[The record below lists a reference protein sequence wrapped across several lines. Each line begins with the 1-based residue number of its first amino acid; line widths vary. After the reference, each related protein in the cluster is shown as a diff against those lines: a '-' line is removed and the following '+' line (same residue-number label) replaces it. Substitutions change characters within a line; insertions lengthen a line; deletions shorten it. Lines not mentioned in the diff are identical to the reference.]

1 MIFLIGR
8 YPFRSGV
15 FNVMYYTIVKR
26 LLKYVMAMLIMVLF
40 FAFAFMILHFGP
52 DSKSFRSPLKV
63 SDAIKSYYLNHIP
76 FLLEYH
82 ENIHND
88 SRRIH
93 I

>member
-1 MIFLIGR
+1 MSSGLQLIFLIGR

-63 SDAIKSYYLNHIP
+63 SDAIKSFLFVSNTYLV
-76 FLLEYH
+76 Y
-82 ENIHND
+82 
-88 SRRIH
+88 
-93 I
+93 

>member
-1 MIFLIGR
+1 MSSGLQLIFLIGR

-63 SDAIKSYYLNHIP
+63 SDAIKSFLFESNTYLV
-76 FLLEYH
+76 Y
-82 ENIHND
+82 
-88 SRRIH
+88 
-93 I
+93 

>member
-1 MIFLIGR
+1 MSSGLQLIFLIGR

-63 SDAIKSYYLNHIP
+63 SDAIKSYLFESNTYLV
-76 FLLEYH
+76 Y
-82 ENIHND
+82 
-88 SRRIH
+88 
-93 I
+93 

>member
-1 MIFLIGR
+1 MSSGLQLIFLIGR

-63 SDAIKSYYLNHIP
+63 SDAIKS
-76 FLLEYH
+76 FLFESS
-82 ENIHND
+82 I
-88 SRRIH
+88 
-93 I
+93 